1 MNTPLRSAYQTAAIR
16 FFIGLVQGGA
26 LWFLHH
32 AHHQALWPATHDAL
46 FTPLLA
52 IALFV
57 PAIVLAGIGNL
68 RPRVLAVWTVIV
80 CILCAGL
87 GYYSGFREAP
97 LQSGRFYDAVW
108 PTFYLP
114 LMGLL
119 FVGHALVA
127 AADADR
133 KWIANFSTYFDVS
146 WKQITQLA
154 LASIF
159 VGLFWGV
166 LAMGA
171 ALFDLIK
178 IDLFATIIE
187 KSWFWI
193 PATTLATSAALHLT
207 DSRATMVRGARALLL
222 SLLSW
227 LMPLMVLI
235 GVAFL
240 AALLFTGLEPLWN
253 TRHATSSLLAA
264 AIILILLINSHF
276 QDGGQE
282 SNRVRALIYARLVAA
297 LMLVPL
303 VVLATIGLTLR
314 VEQHGWTPPRI
325 VALVCL
331 IAVGCHAFGY
341 VAAALQSGTAL
352 RGLPVTNV
360 SSAFVT
366 IALTVALLTPVAD
379 PARLSVANQLS
390 RLESGRITPD
400 EFDYGLLERH
410 TSGYGRAALQR
421 LASQREGPNAAQIAS
436 KAADALNP
444 ARPVTNPPTMA
455 TRATNITVI
464 HPIGQKLPE
473 SFIQQAGKIG
483 GWPEIAPDCLMS
495 LSATCEAI
503 LLDMEGD
510 GTPEIILIAKKYAR
524 RSAFLLSEGADGRWA
539 YTGLIE
545 NVGCSD
551 ALDALRNGKF
561 ELVPAREKDI
571 LADGQRLRFVP
582 RCVGRSGMTPG
593 SWWSRGG

>member
-1 MNTPLRSAYQTAAIR
+1 MNNPLRPIHQTAAIR
-16 FFIGLVQGGA
+16 LFIGLGQGGA

-32 AHHQALWPATHDAL
+32 ARHETSWPATHDAL

-52 IALFV
+52 TALFV
-57 PAIVLAGIGNL
+57 PTIVLVGIGNL
-68 RPRVLAVWTVIV
+68 RPKVLVVWTTIV

-97 LQSGRFYDAVW
+97 IQSGRFYDAVW

-127 AADADR
+127 AADADK

-146 WKQITQLA
+146 WKQVTQLA
-154 LASIF
+154 LAGIF
-159 VGLFWGV
+159 VGMFWAM

-171 ALFDLIK
+171 ALFGLIK
-178 IDLFATIIE
+178 INLFATIIVE
-187 KSWFWI
+187 SWFWI
-193 PATTLATSAALHLT
+193 PATTLAASAALQLT
-207 DSRATMVRGARALLL
+207 DSRATMVHGARALLL

-227 LMPLMVLI
+227 LMPLMVSI
-235 GVAFL
+235 GIAFL

-253 TRHATSSLLAA
+253 TGHATASLLTA

-276 QDGGQE
+276 QDGGPE

-303 VVLATIGLTLR
+303 VMLAAIGLTLR
-314 VEQHGWTPPRI
+314 VEQHGWTPSRI
-325 VALVCL
+325 VALACL
-331 IAVGCHAFGY
+331 IVVGCHALGY
-341 VAAALQSGTAL
+341 AAAALRSGTAL
-352 RGLPVTNV
+352 RGLPSTNV
-360 SSAFVT
+360 LSAFVT
-366 IALTVALLTPVAD
+366 IVLAFALLTPVAD
-379 PARLSVANQLS
+379 PARLSVVDQLR

-400 EFDYGLLERH
+400 EFDYRLLERD
-410 TSGYGRAALQR
+410 TSGYGRVALQR
-421 LASQREGPNAAQIAS
+421 LAGQREGPNAAQIAS

-444 ARPVTNPPTMA
+444 ARPLTNPPTTA
-455 TRATNITVI
+455 TRATNITVV
-464 HPIGQKLPE
+464 HPTGQKLSE
-473 SFIQQAGKIG
+473 SFIQQAGTIG
-483 GWPEIAPDCLMS
+483 GWPETAPDCLTS

-503 LLDMEGD
+503 LLDMDGD
-510 GTPEIILIAKKYAR
+510 GTLEIVLISKQYGR

-539 YTGLIE
+539 YRGLIE

-551 ALDALRNGKF
+551 ALDALRDGKF
-561 ELVPAREKDI
+561 ELVPSREKDI
-571 LADGQRLRFVP
+571 VADGQRLRFVP
-582 RCVGRSGMTPG
+582 RCAGISGTRSG